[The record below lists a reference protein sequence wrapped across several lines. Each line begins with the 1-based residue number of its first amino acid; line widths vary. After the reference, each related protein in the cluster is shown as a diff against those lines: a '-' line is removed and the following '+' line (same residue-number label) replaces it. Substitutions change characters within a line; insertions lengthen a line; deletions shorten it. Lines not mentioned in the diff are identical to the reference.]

1 MNLRISPRRSS
12 NASPIRAAGGLIWR
26 KGESGY
32 EVVVI
37 RREKYQD
44 WTLPKG
50 KLDPGETWEAAA
62 LREIREETG
71 FKAKLLGFAGAVAY
85 ATDSG
90 PKVVRYW
97 HMLPQGQQG
106 PIENEVV
113 ELLWLPVAEARAR
126 LDYDLERAI
135 LEAWDGPDAPST
147 EKPRKGTKGHK
158 TPRII

>member
-1 MNLRISPRRSS
+1 MRTSGHDI
-12 NASPIRAAGGLIWR
+12 IRAAGGLLWR
-26 KGESGY
+26 TAPSGY
-32 EVVVI
+32 EIAVV

-62 LREIREETG
+62 LREVREETG
-71 FKAKLLGFAGAVAY
+71 FKATLRGFAGAVAY
-85 ATDSG
+85 TTDKG

-97 HMLPQGQQG
+97 HMLATGAPG

-113 ELLWLPVAEARAR
+113 ELLWLPVTDARER

-135 LEAWDGPDAPST
+135 LEAWNGP
-147 EKPRKGTKGHK
+147 EKPA
-158 TPRII
+158 